1 MDKQS
6 EDIYIS
12 DCYQLLE
19 EFTETLIEFVKAY
32 DQESKKIKF
41 IPPHPPV
48 GEDCTS
54 WHKKSDKLNIE
65 NAASD
70 FKRNAYYNYTFS
82 LFEIF
87 TIKILKTLIVSN
99 SEVKTRYE
107 KKWFRLIDEGFH
119 KEFNI
124 SSEILTDI
132 KSLYERYDIVSRY
145 EGSSYLELI
154 QSIIGLKKPDLDFYN
169 KSISNF
175 IIFKEIRNLLTHRGW
190 IIDSIFCETLKNN
203 GSLKKFPNHLN
214 EFLSRVKTDDSQEDY
229 YDEKLEFDLNHLIG
243 SPLRIP
249 LGVIAEN
256 LIYIAGYIVISLEI
270 NEMFDSNP
278 NENQF
283 SLGNF
288 LHSLLNASKV
298 LPGVAPNLV
307 QYLFLTKERLL
318 ENKNLLEEIE
328 VFNCLLAK
336 NLLIENAE
344 KEHPGKKCDLCI
356 ENRNNLDNEISIYSE
371 HLGDELQNLLT
382 AYLNSDLKKFIET
395 IENSSFKNSINEET
409 FISKKWLKNKDF
421 KKFLKSIK

>member
-1 MDKQS
+1 MNKQS
-6 EDIYIS
+6 ENIYIN

-41 IPPHPPV
+41 IPPHPPQGV
-48 GEDCTS
+48 DCTN

-65 NAASD
+65 NASSD

-99 SEVKTRYE
+99 SEVKNRYE

-154 QSIIGLKKPDLDFYN
+154 QSIIGLRKPDLDFYN

-229 YDEKLEFDLNHLIG
+229 YDEKFEFDLDHLIG

-249 LGVIAEN
+249 LGAIAEN
-256 LIYIAGYIVISLEI
+256 LIYIAGYIVISLEV
-270 NEMFDSNP
+270 NELFERNADN
-278 NENQF
+278 NAF
-283 SLGNF
+283 CLGNF
-288 LHSLLNASKV
+288 LHFLLNSSKI

-307 QYLFLTKERLL
+307 QYLFLTKEILL
-318 ENKNLLEEIE
+318 VNKKDIEEIE
-328 VFNCLLAK
+328 VFNCMLAK
-336 NLLIENAE
+336 NLIIENAE
-344 KEHPGKKCDLCI
+344 KQHRGKKCEDCI
-356 ENRNNLDNEISIYSE
+356 ENRNNLANEISMYSDY
-371 HLGDELQNLLT
+371 LGKELQNLLK
-382 AYLNSDLKKFIET
+382 AYIDSDLKNFMET
-395 IENSSFKNSINEET
+395 IEISSFKNSINEET
-409 FISKKWLKNKDF
+409 FISQKWLKNKDF